1 MSEIDLSGTPEL
13 ATARRAR
20 ETQAAL
26 AAGAAQPRPI
36 PAPAIPD
43 PLSLCVYTTVALL
56 AWIFTPALAAAV
68 FGAVAFQ
75 AYWRSWRAG
84 LRRSGCILRDPRRG
98 PDDIPCGPDAI
109 PHSPVAFPAARSPRR
124 GGNGSFPTGA
134 RHSL

>member
-13 ATARRAR
+13 AAARRAR

-26 AAGAAQPRPI
+26 AAGAAPPRPI

-84 LRRSGCILRDPRRG
+84 LRRSDCILRDPRLVMLYLG
-98 PDDIPCGPDAI
+98 LVSAAG
-109 PHSPVAFPAARSPRR
+109 VAWTVLRVLRWLHRA
-124 GGNGSFPTGA
+124 
-134 RHSL
+134 